1 MARVVLVLLV
11 TGVKQS
17 QRHFEV
23 GLEFDK
29 KNVFEKHKK
38 KCWSKKNFIGH
49 KKFVDPEF
57 FHPKKNLVQQNFESE
72 DIFYPKKLKSK
83 KYLCLEKFRSKKIVQ
98 KN

>member
-1 MARVVLVLLV
+1 M
-11 TGVKQS
+11 
-17 QRHFEV
+17 
-23 GLEFDK
+23 
-29 KNVFEKHKK
+29 K

-83 KYLCLEKFRSKKIVQ
+83 KYLCLKKFRSKKLFKKINWALSPKILGSQ
-98 KN
+98 NFWSKKFG